1 MTESVTT
8 RDQPRGTD
16 QRLAKGA
23 RARASIARHAAD
35 VASVEGLTGLSIGR
49 LATDLGL
56 SKSGIATL
64 FGSKESLQIAAVKSA
79 RQVFID
85 EVITPSLSEPAGLPR
100 LRALVERWLG
110 QVADPAFPGGCFRV
124 ATLAE
129 FDSRPGPVRDA
140 IAEDRRDWLAFLIK
154 EIRRAQDQGH
164 FGARSA
170 DAVAFELDAVIAA
183 AHTARQMGDEWG
195 VTTARHLVADL
206 LGPGD

>member
-8 RDQPRGTD
+8 GGPPPGTD

-23 RARASIARHAAD
+23 RARASIARRAAD
-35 VASVEGLTGLSIGR
+35 VASVEGLTGISIGR

-64 FGSKESLQIAAVKSA
+64 FGSKESLQLAAVKCA

-85 EVITPSLSEPAGLPR
+85 EVITPSLSEPSGLPR
-100 LRALVERWLG
+100 LRALVERWFG
-110 QVADPAFPGGCFRV
+110 QVAHPAFPGGCFRV

-140 IAEDRRDWLAFLIK
+140 IAEDRRAWLAFLVK
-154 EIRRAQDQGH
+154 EIRRAQEQGQL
-164 FGARSA
+164 GGRTA

-195 VTTARHLVADL
+195 VTTARAVVADL
-206 LGPGD
+206 LETTG